1 MNVWKEA
8 KKVNINITFDCVC
21 EFEFE
26 LDENINKIVKKELAN
41 FMDFIES
48 TYPLKTPIIVSFYNR
63 DKLIDRNGKKV
74 GFIFYWSDFKNY
86 PNIYTEDDLPIIELP
101 VNNDKWSMDEIITS
115 FIEALTMYWAWC
127 LNIMSDEYITDNSL
141 VDSILMEY
149 RRQYPF

>member
-1 MNVWKEA
+1 M
-8 KKVNINITFDCVC
+8 
-21 EFEFE
+21 
-26 LDENINKIVKKELAN
+26 
-41 FMDFIES
+41 
-48 TYPLKTPIIVSFYNR
+48 
-63 DKLIDRNGKKV
+63 IDRNGKKV

>member
-1 MNVWKEA
+1 MNVWKKA
-8 KKVNINITFDCVC
+8 KKVNINITFDCVY
-21 EFEFE
+21 EFDFE

-63 DKLIDRNGKKV
+63 DKLIDQNGKKV

-127 LNIMSDEYITDNSL
+127 LNIMSDEYITDNSV

>member
-21 EFEFE
+21 EFKFE